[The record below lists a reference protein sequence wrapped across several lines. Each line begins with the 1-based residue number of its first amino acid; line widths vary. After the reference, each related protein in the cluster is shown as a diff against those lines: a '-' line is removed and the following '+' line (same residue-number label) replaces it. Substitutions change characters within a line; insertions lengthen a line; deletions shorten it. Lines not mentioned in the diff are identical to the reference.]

1 MVELAALRALVAVR
15 DHGSVAAAAVA
26 LGFTPSAVSQ
36 QVKRMERRSRTVMLE
51 RVGRT
56 VVLTERGRLVA
67 ERGALLLAQ
76 LEEVDDLAAGDG
88 APTGEIRIA
97 AFSTACRGLMAPL
110 LARLRTTASALLVTL
125 TETDPADAI
134 RLVERGGADLAVVHD
149 WATLPL
155 DVPDGLVRRH
165 LLTDVADV
173 LLPVDHPH
181 AADGHV
187 RAVDLVGEC
196 WASTPPGS
204 ICHAWLHQML
214 AVHGRRPDVRYYD
227 ASFAT
232 HVALVDHGVA
242 VALVPRLGRDRLPP
256 GVCAVPVVDP
266 APHRHVSALWRRS
279 SAGNPAR
286 AHVVA
291 ELEVLAMARADQG
304 TASGSAAS
312 PPASPPT
319 S

>member
-1 MVELAALRALVAVR
+1 MVDVSALRALVAVR

-36 QVKRMERRSRTVMLE
+36 QVKRMERRSRTPMLE

-67 ERGALLLAQ
+67 ERGAGVLAQ

-88 APTGEIRIA
+88 PPSGEFRIT

-110 LARLRTTASALLVTL
+110 LARLRATAPALTVTL
-125 TETDPADAI
+125 TETDPADAV

-155 DVPDGLVRRH
+155 EVPDGLVRRH
-165 LLTDVADV
+165 LLTDVADA
-173 LLPVDHPH
+173 LLPADHPH
-181 AADGHV
+181 AYAEQV
-187 RAVDLVGEC
+187 RAVDLAGEC
-196 WASTPPGS
+196 WASTPPGT
-204 ICHAWLHQML
+204 ICHAWLQQML

-227 ASFAT
+227 ASFGT
-232 HVALVDHGVA
+232 HVALVEHAVA

-256 GVCAVPVVDP
+256 GVRAVPVVDP
-266 APHRHVSALWRRS
+266 APHRHVSAVWRRS
-279 SAGNPAR
+279 SAANPAR
-286 AHVVA
+286 AHVVT
-291 ELEVLAMARADQG
+291 ELELLPEVR
-304 TASGSAAS
+304 
-312 PPASPPT
+312 
-319 S
+319 